1 MADDN
6 SAELTLEEQ
15 ELLDEFNSSDPDS
28 EEQRVDEADEDNEE
42 GQEDPKGQLSNKFQ
56 TKTSQKLSLVSE
68 LATFLLDD
76 NKIKEL
82 QQRKPELAER
92 LKRDSKFSHLF
103 SESKADKPAQENEIN
118 DRIAE
123 ALRNVE
129 VNGTKL
135 PLSDI
140 DDAMRNP
147 EFMKRAT
154 ALIKGGSD
162 RFEAVEYSLSKAYG
176 VKNKRTPS
184 VLNMTSSEDIPYTK
198 SLPKLTAEEKQ
209 LAKIYG
215 VDEEALAKSKLSE

>member
-6 SAELTLEEQ
+6 STVLDSEEQ
-15 ELLDEFNSSDPDS
+15 DFLDEFNSSDPDS
-28 EEQRVDEADEDNEE
+28 QEQRVDEADEDDNDSL
-42 GQEDPKGQLSNKFQ
+42 EDPKGQLSNKFQ

-92 LKRDSKFSHLF
+92 LKRDNKFSHLF
-103 SESKADKPAQENEIN
+103 SESSPGKQVEDTEIK

-135 PLSDI
+135 PASDI

-147 EFMKRAT
+147 EFMKRAS
-154 ALIKGGSD
+154 ALMKGGAD

-176 VKNKRTPS
+176 VKNKRIPS
-184 VLNMTSSEDIPYTK
+184 VLNASSEEIPYSK
-198 SLPKLTAEEKQ
+198 ALPKLTADEKQ
-209 LAKIYG
+209 FAQIYG
-215 VDEEALAKSKLSE
+215 VSEEEIAKAKAQE